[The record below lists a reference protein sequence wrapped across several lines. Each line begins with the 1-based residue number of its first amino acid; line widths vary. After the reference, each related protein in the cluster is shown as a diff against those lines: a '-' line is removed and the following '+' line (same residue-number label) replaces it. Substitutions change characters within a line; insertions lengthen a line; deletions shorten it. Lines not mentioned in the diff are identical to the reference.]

1 MLTEQDIAEGEVV
14 AFYNGLRTPAA
25 DTQGQEEDWEEA
37 GYRILLGAEDEDEE
51 DGDEDEDGD
60 KDKEED
66 HGVMLDIPA
75 EYRSTQHYC
84 ATLAHKCNHS
94 FVSPN
99 CRFSR

>member
-1 MLTEQDIAEGEVV
+1 MV
-14 AFYNGLRTPAA
+14 AFYNGLRTPAP

-51 DGDEDEDGD
+51 DGDKDEDED
-60 KDKEED
+60 KD

>member
-14 AFYNGLRTPAA
+14 AFYNGLRTPAP

-37 GYRILLGAEDEDEE
+37 GYRILLGAGDKDEE
-51 DGDEDEDGD
+51 DKGKDEDQ
-60 KDKEED
+60 
-66 HGVMLDIPA
+66 GVMLDIPA
-75 EYRSTQHYC
+75 QYRSTQHYC